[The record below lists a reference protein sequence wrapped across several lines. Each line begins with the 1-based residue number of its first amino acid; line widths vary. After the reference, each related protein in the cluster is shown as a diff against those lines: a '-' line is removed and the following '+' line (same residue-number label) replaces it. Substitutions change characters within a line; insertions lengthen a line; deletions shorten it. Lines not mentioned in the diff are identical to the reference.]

1 MMLTMRHQRTMG
13 MILMIIVK
21 RKDIPFYSLRRNKLP
36 AEQPIDVGFIIL
48 LLLSVSRTHPKGTD
62 IPLSP

>member
-1 MMLTMRHQRTMG
+1 MG